1 MNYFNNHKHMLKILR
16 YLLVS
21 IVVLT
26 SKIPVR
32 AQLTIGPTTEFA
44 TSTSTVI
51 ATNGAIAIR
60 NESPAFNFAG
70 TIELTGANQALT
82 SSVPITLGGLKLSG
96 NGNKSLVG
104 EWTIT
109 RELTFSQGLLVPNNS
124 NGKIVYQGS
133 ATLSGNPNSYVNGTL
148 YQRGEGTHFYPLGE
162 GTTYLPMSLNNVQD
176 NDVEIGVRA
185 FNSGVSLTL
194 PLDVSEIANNRHWRI
209 STSGGTFRGSPASL
223 YVPGSSVDGS
233 GQLVVVHAEDA
244 ADATAINLG
253 GGLNGDFV
261 SSFLATNKPI
271 LTLGIGERVDIR
283 ILDLITPFNA
293 DNINDQLKIVNIEYT
308 FDNKVTLL
316 DRWGAPV
323 KTWKNF
329 RNYDDAINPNTD
341 GFDFSRLSPGNY
353 VCVLEFQLTPD
364 SPVQKLTQMIS
375 VLK

>member
-1 MNYFNNHKHMLKILR
+1 MKNPINILF
-16 YLLVS
+16 
-21 IVVLT
+21 ICCLT
-26 SKIPVR
+26 MACGLSCF
-32 AQLTIGPTTEFA
+32 AQLTTSATTQFTTSA
-44 TSTSTVI
+44 TTVM
-51 ATNGAIAIR
+51 ATNGAIR
-60 NESPAFNFAG
+60 NSSTAFNFRG
-70 TIELTGANQALT
+70 SIELTGANQLLT
-82 SSVPITLGGLKLSG
+82 SAVPVTLGGLALASS
-96 NGNKSLVG
+96 GNKSVEG

-109 RELTFSQGLLVPNNS
+109 RELLFRQGLLAPSFAPVNG
-124 NGKIVYQGS
+124 GKILYMGS

-148 YQRGEGTHFYPLGE
+148 YQRGEGTRFFPLGE
-162 GTTYLPMSLNNVQD
+162 GATYLPMSLTNVQD
-176 NDVEIGVRA
+176 GDVEIGVRA

-194 PLDVSEIANNRHWRI
+194 PLDVSEVANNRHWRI
-209 STSGGTFRGSPASL
+209 STSGGTYRGSPASL

-233 GQLVVVHAEDA
+233 GQLVVVQAEDA

-253 GGLNGDFV
+253 GGLSGDFV
-261 SSFLATNKPI
+261 ASFLAANKPI
-271 LTLGIGERVDIR
+271 LTLGIGERVDLR

-293 DNINDQLKIVNIEYT
+293 DNINDQLKIVNVEYT

-316 DRWGAPV
+316 DRWGVPV

-329 RNYDDAINPNTD
+329 RNYDDPINPNTD